1 MYLEVIWPPPHIPLY
16 MVIAIFDVVPAR
28 ILHETPLEER
38 QLEIGVLVDQVNTIF
53 YLNVGPKY
61 FFFII

>member
-1 MYLEVIWPPPHIPLY
+1 MYLYLIWHPHIPLY
-16 MVIAIFDVVPAR
+16 MVIIFDVVPAR